1 MILTAFA
8 TLLKIFGFNLSS
20 RAVSFIFYGLI
31 AAVLALAG
39 FGVYK
44 VIDNNINQGKKDA
57 ATIGKLE
64 NQVDTLG
71 KSVEGLTQVIDDIA
85 LVEEIKSEVNV
96 QAKQNSDVSN
106 TKTEKIIENKNRKIK
121 DIVEKHKTP
130 EPTKESVILK
140 EKEVTTVVINSMWD
154 AFCKDNETD
163 ENCRG

>member
-1 MILTAFA
+1 MHTSTMYHLMILKTFKKI
-8 TLLKIFGFNLSS
+8 LKM
-20 RAVSFIFYGLI
+20 
-31 AAVLALAG
+31 
-39 FGVYK
+39 
-44 VIDNNINQGKKDA
+44 Q
-57 ATIGKLE
+57 
-64 NQVDTLG
+64 
-71 KSVEGLTQVIDDIA
+71 GLTQVIDDIA

-130 EPTKESVILK
+130 EPTRESVILK